1 MPCTA
6 QPIWRYLVAVAALAA
21 GPASAQELEPRL
33 MSNVPRGTNFA
44 IVGYGF
50 AKGNIL
56 LDPSIPIEDLDSQM
70 HSLVA
75 AYVRSIAL
83 FGQAGKIDAVVP
95 FAAGDWRGRLSG
107 QDTTRVIDGF
117 GDPRIRLSWN
127 SFGSPSLSRAEF
139 REYRQSAIVGASVQ
153 VFIPLGQYD
162 PTKLINLG
170 TNRWTF
176 RPQLGVSQAVG
187 SWLVEA
193 YASAWFFTTNSNF
206 FNGSTLTQQPLF
218 AGKVHIIRL
227 LPKGFWV
234 AIDGGY
240 GIGGRTAIDGEPR
253 DTRISS
259 FRFGA
264 TVAVPLA
271 RQHTLKFVL
280 ASGARIERGPDFDAV
295 AVTYQFRWGG
305 S

>member
-1 MPCTA
+1 MPHNVVRTWPVIA
-6 QPIWRYLVAVAALAA
+6 AIATVAAGA
-21 GPASAQELEPRL
+21 ASAQELELRL
-33 MSNVPRGTNFA
+33 MSNVPRGMNFA

-50 AKGNIL
+50 SKGNIL

-95 FAAGDWRGRLSG
+95 FAAGDWRGRLDG

-127 SFGSPSLSRAEF
+127 SFGSPSLSRTEF
-139 REYRQSAIVGASVQ
+139 GDYRQRAIVGASVQ

-206 FNGSTLTQQPLF
+206 LNGSTLTQQPLF

-227 LPKGFWV
+227 LPKRFWV

-240 GIGGRTAIDGEPR
+240 GIGGRTAVDGEPR
-253 DTRISS
+253 DTRIST

-280 ASGARIERGPDFDAV
+280 ASGARIEGVECKSDE
-295 AVTYQFRWGG
+295 
-305 S
+305 

>member
-1 MPCTA
+1 
-6 QPIWRYLVAVAALAA
+6 V
-21 GPASAQELEPRL
+21 
-33 MSNVPRGTNFA
+33 
-44 IVGYGF
+44 
-50 AKGNIL
+50 
-56 LDPSIPIEDLDSQM
+56 
-70 HSLVA
+70 
-75 AYVRSIAL
+75 
-83 FGQAGKIDAVVP
+83 
-95 FAAGDWRGRLSG
+95 
-107 QDTTRVIDGF
+107 
-117 GDPRIRLSWN
+117 
-127 SFGSPSLSRAEF
+127 
-139 REYRQSAIVGASVQ
+139 
-153 VFIPLGQYD
+153 
-162 PTKLINLG
+162 
-170 TNRWTF
+170 
-176 RPQLGVSQAVG
+176 
-187 SWLVEA
+187 VEA

-206 FNGSTLTQQPLF
+206 LNGSTLTQQPLF

-240 GIGGRTAIDGEPR
+240 GIGGRTAVDGEPR

-280 ASGARIERGPDFDAV
+280 ASGARIEQGPDFDAA